1 MTNTA
6 EINEVLA
13 LPNQKH
19 TAQYPDR
26 VLTYFLEENFQVN
39 LKIFRGSI
47 ILLKFCYSFLIIVL
61 H

>member
-6 EINEVLA
+6 EINEVLV

-26 VLTYFLEENFQVN
+26 VLAYLLE
-39 LKIFRGSI
+39 KK
-47 ILLKFCYSFLIIVL
+47 LLG
-61 H
+61 